1 MAQQIRRTE
10 TIERT
15 STELKIMEYLR
26 ANRSATM
33 PVLCRALRIRTPQ
46 AAWTIVRLEE
56 QGLLT
61 SIARGKSRSF
71 VLTAGVSR
79 RKAA

>member
-1 MAQQIRRTE
+1 MAIRMQHVE

-15 STELKIMEYLR
+15 STETKIIEYLR
-26 ANRSATM
+26 ANRSATL
-33 PVLCRALRIRTPQ
+33 PVLCRALGIRTSQ
-46 AAWTIVRLEE
+46 VAWTIVHLEE

-71 VLTAGVSR
+71 ILAAGLSG

>member
-1 MAQQIRRTE
+1 MAQQIRLTT

-15 STELKIMEYLR
+15 STERKILEYVQ

-33 PVLCRALRIRTPQ
+33 PVLCRALGIRPAQ

-71 VLTAGVSR
+71 VLARGSAR

>member
-1 MAQQIRRTE
+1 MTIRMRQVE
-10 TIERT
+10 TTERT
-15 STELKIMEYLR
+15 STETKILEHLR
-26 ANRSATM
+26 ANRSATL
-33 PVLCRALRIRTPQ
+33 PVLCRALGIRTPQ
-46 AAWTIVRLEE
+46 VAWTIVHLED

-71 VLTAGVSR
+71 ILASGLAR